1 MVSVLCHN
9 IVFWLNLT
17 YLLFSQCRCTELGK
31 LLSKPKSK
39 LKVLKLDKNDLGDQC
54 GIILGQAFQKNSTLK
69 KLSMNEIGSSMTAIG
84 WTAIF
89 KGLSSNPNCVL
100 EEINID
106 STNPRITTTNLPRQ
120 NKLGKG
126 VLALSKI
133 KTLEEVNMR
142 YNSSITSYGWR
153 ALLSSLIKPK
163 NSTLTSIKL
172 DGCNINNQAVV
183 VLGNVLKNNSSLE
196 TLSLVGN
203 EYITTSGWIGFFKCL
218 TSDNFSVAELNLR
231 DNNIDDESLDA
242 FTSSLGNNTTLKD
255 LNLGY
260 NEAVSCIGWHSFFDM
275 FKMHRS
281 ALQELNL
288 DGNNVDD
295 ASVYSFLGTSIH
307 DSLTSL
313 HLEENESITAI
324 GLRALSTLLQ
334 RPNSRLTELFLNDNG
349 NFSHE
354 VLIDFSFSLV
364 GNKSLNILSL
374 GRTNIKKRGW
384 VALTNALCN
393 KSSIDST
400 YDSNH
405 TLQVSSPMMLCI

>member
-1 MVSVLCHN
+1 
-9 IVFWLNLT
+9 
-17 YLLFSQCRCTELGK
+17 
-31 LLSKPKSK
+31 
-39 LKVLKLDKNDLGDQC
+39 
-54 GIILGQAFQKNSTLK
+54 
-69 KLSMNEIGSSMTAIG
+69 MNEIGSSMTAIG

-100 EEINID
+100 EEINVD
-106 STNPRITTTNLPRQ
+106 STNPRIQTTNMPRQ

-126 VLALSKI
+126 VFALSKI

-218 TSDNFSVAELNLR
+218 SSDNFSVSELNLR

-275 FKMHRS
+275 FKTNKS

-295 ASVYSFLGTSIH
+295 ASVYSFLGASIH
-307 DSLTSL
+307 DSLASL
-313 HLEENESITAI
+313 HLEENESITAV

-334 RPNSRLTELFLNDNG
+334 RPHSRLTELYLNDNG

-354 VLIDFSFSLV
+354 VLIDFAFSLV
-364 GNKSLNILSL
+364 GNKSLNMLSL

-405 TLQVSSPMMLCI
+405 TLQVSSPMMLNI